1 MTIII
6 RLYLQGGMDEDRK
19 DYADIYEYS
28 DTEGEEKWT
37 KVGEMSK
44 ARSYHAISVVD
55 FVNFKDHCQ

>member
-1 MTIII
+1 
-6 RLYLQGGMDEDRK
+6 MDDDRK

-55 FVNFKDHCQ
+55 FVNFKDCQ

>member
-44 ARSYHAISVVD
+44 ARSYHVISVVD
-55 FVNFKDHCQ
+55 FLNFKDHCQ